1 MKVRARSMFNDQPSA
16 SVAAV
21 EKTRLERIRIDAAV
35 TEVRVAEEVPRQVEV
50 LPHVV
55 LDDLRGHVAPGV
67 GAVDEGDDGKLR
79 VGLAE
84 IVHVWIGGHPA
95 NEPFVIRQVARS
107 VWYAELG
114 GTSLAGDHDR
124 KIGEVPGVP
133 RGYHFPHPLTQGGQV
148 RRRDL
153 QARDQLRLFFDG
165 GAVWGRNRL
174 DDLGR
179 PEVAAVR
186 ESAVGV

>member
-1 MKVRARSMFNDQPSA
+1 MKVRARRMFIGQQSA
-16 SVAAV
+16 SVAAI
-21 EKTRLERIRIDAAV
+21 EKTRLKGIHVDAAV
-35 TEVRVAEEVPRQVEV
+35 TEVGIAEQVPRQVEV

-67 GAVDEGDDGKLR
+67 SAVDEGDDGKLR

-114 GTSLAGDHDR
+114 GTSLA
-124 KIGEVPGVP
+124 
-133 RGYHFPHPLTQGGQV
+133 
-148 RRRDL
+148 
-153 QARDQLRLFFDG
+153 
-165 GAVWGRNRL
+165 
-174 DDLGR
+174 
-179 PEVAAVR
+179 R
-186 ESAVGV
+186 E